1 MMMGIRAGGYKLTE
15 NGWELEEGSQ
25 PDSTDT
31 GAGMGTGTPG
41 AGPPTPEIEEE
52 MASAVE
58 VKPRRTVSKPR
69 VT

>member
-1 MMMGIRAGGYKLTE
+1 MGIRVGGYKLTE

-25 PDSTDT
+25 PTPIDT
-31 GAGMGTGTPG
+31 GAGMGAGTPG
-41 AGPPTPEIEEE
+41 AGPPTPEIEDE
-52 MASAVE
+52 ASVIE